1 MNILILTGKFGMGH
15 LSAANALR
23 EQLGQDGHR
32 ADVIDLFEYALP
44 ERASAMYWWFNVL
57 VTYGGV
63 FYNIYHDLTAN
74 DSGDGRGDDLLD
86 GLDRLLDD
94 YRPDVVV
101 STHPICSAAMAR
113 YKEEGP
119 SDIPL
124 VTCVTDVTC
133 HSEWLHPGTDCYL
146 VAEES
151 VREGFIAKGVDP
163 NAIVV
168 SGIPV
173 SGRFRP
179 ARWERSRERNR
190 SQKRELL
197 IMGGGL
203 GLMPRRD
210 SFYQE
215 LDALPGVHTTILTG
229 RNQKLFQR
237 LEGKYKNIEAV
248 PFTTQ
253 VEKYMAR
260 SHLMLSKP
268 GGITCFEA
276 IAARLPILAWQPFL
290 KQEQENADFLV
301 RRGMARIA
309 AKDESECLAAIR
321 ETIYDDQALADMG
334 RAMDEIAATMERTAV
349 CAGVRELA
357 QVRA

>member
-1 MNILILTGKFGMGH
+1 MNIVILTGKFGMGH

-23 EQLGQDGHR
+23 EQLAQDGHR
-32 ADVIDLFEYALP
+32 ADIIDLFEYALP
-44 ERASAMYWWFNVL
+44 DRAPIMYWWFNVL

-63 FYNIYHDLTAN
+63 FYNIYHNLTAN
-74 DSGDGRGDDLLD
+74 DSGESRGDILLG
-86 GLDRLLDD
+86 GLDRLLDE

-113 YKEEGP
+113 YKEDGP

-151 VREGFIAKGVDP
+151 VRRGLIAKGVAPD
-163 NAIVV
+163 AVVV

-179 ARWERSRERNR
+179 AHRDRSRR
-190 SQKRELL
+190 RELL

-210 SFYQE
+210 SFYQA
-215 LDALPGVHTTILTG
+215 LNALPGVHTTILTG
-229 RNQKLFQR
+229 RNDKLFQR
-237 LEGKYKNIEAV
+237 LNGKYENIEAV

-253 VEKYMAR
+253 VDKYMAR
-260 SHLMLSKP
+260 ASLMLSKP

-290 KQEQENADFLV
+290 KQEQENANFLV

-309 AKDESECLAAIR
+309 AKEESACLAAIR
-321 ETIYDDQALADMG
+321 ETICDGEALSAME
-334 RAMDEIAATMERTAV
+334 RAMDDMAADISRTAACAVVRSLNRDRRV
-349 CAGVRELA
+349 CA
-357 QVRA
+357 

>member
-32 ADVIDLFEYALP
+32 ADVVDLFEYALP

-74 DSGDGRGDDLLD
+74 DSGDDRGDDLLE
-86 GLDRLLDD
+86 GLDRLLDE
-94 YRPDVVV
+94 YEPDVVV

-119 SDIPL
+119 SDLPL

-133 HSEWLHPGTDCYL
+133 HSEWIHPGTDCYL
-146 VAEES
+146 VAEEA
-151 VREGFIAKGVDP
+151 VYQGLIAKGVAPDTV
-163 NAIVV
+163 VV

-173 SGRFRP
+173 SERFRP
-179 ARWERSRERNR
+179 AHKDDTAHR
-190 SQKRELL
+190 RELL

-210 SFYQE
+210 SFYQA
-215 LDALPGVHTTILTG
+215 LNALPGVRTTILVG
-229 RNQKLFQR
+229 RNEKLFQR
-237 LEGKYKNIEAV
+237 LNGRYENIEVV
-248 PFTTQ
+248 PFTTE

-260 SHLMLSKP
+260 AHLMLSKP

-290 KQEQENADFLV
+290 KQEQENANFLV

-309 AKDESECLAAIR
+309 AKEESACLAAIR
-321 ETIYDDQALADMG
+321 ETIYDDEALTSME
-334 RAMDEIAATMERTAV
+334 RAMDEMAAGLSRAAACAV
-349 CAGVRELA
+349 
-357 QVRA
+357 VRALAGERSVRSFS

>member
-15 LSAANALR
+15 LSAARALQ
-23 EQLGQDGHR
+23 EQLSLDGHR
-32 ADVIDLFEYALP
+32 AEVVDLFEYALP
-44 ERASAMYWWFNVL
+44 ERAGAMYWWFIVL

-63 FYNIYHDLTAN
+63 VYNLYHDLTAN

-86 GLDRLLDD
+86 GLDRLLDE
-94 YRPDVVV
+94 YGPDVVV

-113 YKEEGP
+113 YKLEGP
-119 SDIPL
+119 SGIPL

-133 HSEWLHPGTDCYL
+133 HSEWLHPGTDCYM

-151 VREGFIAKGVDP
+151 VRQGFIAKGADP
-163 NAIVV
+163 DTVVV

-173 SGRFRP
+173 SGRFQP
-179 ARWERSRERNR
+179 ARKDH
-190 SQKRELL
+190 SQRRELL

-210 SFYQE
+210 SFYQA
-215 LDALPGVHTTILTG
+215 LNALPGVHTTILTG
-229 RNQKLFQR
+229 RNDKLFQR
-237 LEGKYKNIEAV
+237 LNGKYENIEAV

-253 VEKYMAR
+253 VDKYMAR
-260 SHLMLSKP
+260 AHLMLSKP

-290 KQEQENADFLV
+290 KQEQENANFLV

-309 AKDESECLAAIR
+309 AKEESACLAAIR
-321 ETIYDDQALADMG
+321 ETIGDARMLDSMEAAMDDMAASLTRRAVCAVVQALAAES
-334 RAMDEIAATMERTAV
+334 RVSA
-349 CAGVRELA
+349 
-357 QVRA
+357 

>member
-1 MNILILTGKFGMGH
+1 MNITILTGKFGMGH
-15 LSAANALR
+15 LSAARALQ
-23 EQLGQDGHR
+23 EQLTQDGHH
-32 ADVIDLFEYALP
+32 ADIIDLFEYAMP
-44 ERASAMYWWFNVL
+44 ERAAAMYWGFNLL

-63 FYNIYHDLTAN
+63 FYNLYHDLTAN
-74 DSGDGRGDDLLD
+74 NAGEGRGDDLID
-86 GLDRLLDD
+86 GLDDLLDE
-94 YRPDVVV
+94 YEPDVVI

-133 HSEWLHPGTDCYL
+133 HSEWIHPGTDCYL
-146 VAEES
+146 VAEEA
-151 VREGFIAKGVDP
+151 VRQGLIAKGVDP
-163 NAIVV
+163 DAIVV

-173 SGRFRP
+173 SDRFRP
-179 ARWERSRERNR
+179 ARRDRSRR
-190 SQKRELL
+190 RELL

-215 LDALPGVHTTILTG
+215 LDALPGVHTVILTG
-229 RNQKLFQR
+229 KNEKLFQR
-237 LEGKYKNIEAV
+237 LDGRYENIEAV
-248 PFTTQ
+248 PFTNE
-253 VEKYMAR
+253 VERYMAR
-260 SHLMLSKP
+260 AHLMLSKP

-290 KQEQENADFLV
+290 KQEQENAGFLV

-309 AKDESECLAAIR
+309 AKEESACLSAIR
-321 ETIYDDQALADMG
+321 EAIYDDEALSAME
-334 RAMDEIAATMERTAV
+334 RAMDDMAADLSRTAACAVVRALGGARRV
-349 CAGVRELA
+349 CA
-357 QVRA
+357 

>member
-32 ADVIDLFEYALP
+32 ADVIDLFEYAMP
-44 ERASAMYWWFNVL
+44 ERAPAMYWWFNVL

-74 DSGDGRGDDLLD
+74 GGGEGRGDALVDALDGLLD
-86 GLDRLLDD
+86 G
-94 YRPDVVV
+94 YAPDVVV
-101 STHPICSAAMAR
+101 STHPICSAAMAQ
-113 YKEEGP
+113 YKEERL
-119 SDIPL
+119 SDMPL

-133 HSEWLHPGTDCYL
+133 HSEWIHPGTDCYL
-146 VAEES
+146 VADAA
-151 VREGFIAKGVDP
+151 VRQGFIAKGVD
-163 NAIVV
+163 ADIIAV

-173 SGRFRP
+173 SGRFQP
-179 ARWERSRERNR
+179 ADRGGSRR
-190 SQKRELL
+190 RELL

-210 SFYQE
+210 SFYQA
-215 LDALPGVHTTILTG
+215 LDALEGVHTTILTG
-229 RNQKLFQR
+229 RNDKLFQR
-237 LEGKYKNIEAV
+237 LNGRYENIEAV
-248 PFTTQ
+248 PFTTE

-260 SHLMLSKP
+260 AHLMLSKP

-309 AKDESECLAAIR
+309 AKEEGACLAAIR
-321 ETIYDDQALADMG
+321 ETIYDDRALRGME
-334 RAMDEIAATMERTAV
+334 RAMDELAASLTRTASSV
-349 CAGVRELA
+349 VVGTLSRCQRG
-357 QVRA
+357 

>member
-1 MNILILTGKFGMGH
+1 MMNVLILTGKFGMGH

-23 EQLGQDGHR
+23 EQLCQDGHR
-32 ADVIDLFEYALP
+32 AGVVDLFEYAQPRLAP
-44 ERASAMYWWFNVL
+44 AMYWWFNVL
-57 VTYGGV
+57 VTRGGV
-63 FYNIYHDLTAN
+63 FYNLYHDLTAN
-74 DSGDGRGDDLLD
+74 DPGGDRGDGLLD
-86 GLDRLLDD
+86 GLDALLDE

-101 STHPICSAAMAR
+101 STHPVCSAAMAK

-119 SDIPL
+119 STIPL

-133 HSEWLHPGTDCYL
+133 HSEWLHPGTGCYL
-146 VAEES
+146 VASET
-151 VREGFIAKGVDP
+151 VRQGLAAKGVDP
-163 NAIVV
+163 DAVVV

-173 SGRFRP
+173 SGRFQP
-179 ARWERSRERNR
+179 AHRDRSRR
-190 SQKRELL
+190 RELL

-210 SFYQE
+210 SFYQA

-229 RNQKLFQR
+229 RNEKLFQR
-237 LEGKYKNIEAV
+237 LDGRYGNIEAV
-248 PFTTQ
+248 PFTRE

-260 SHLMLSKP
+260 AHLMLSKP

-301 RRGMARIA
+301 SHGMARIA
-309 AKDESECLAAIR
+309 AKEEAACLGAIR
-321 ETIYDDQALADMG
+321 ETIYDNKALSAME
-334 RAMDEIAATMERTAV
+334 RAMEQTSNQLTRAAV
-349 CAGVRELA
+349 CRVVDELA
-357 QVRA
+357 GERVSA

>member
-1 MNILILTGKFGMGH
+1 MNVLILTAKFGMGH

-23 EQLGQDGHR
+23 EQLAQDGHR
-32 ADVIDLFEYALP
+32 ADVIDLFEYAMP
-44 ERASAMYWWFNVL
+44 GRAAAMYRWFNVL
-57 VTYGGV
+57 VTYGGI
-63 FYNIYHDLTAN
+63 FYNLYHGLTAN
-74 DSGDGRGDDLLD
+74 DPGEDRGDYLLD
-86 GLDRLLDD
+86 GLDALLDE
-94 YRPDVVV
+94 YAPDVVV
-101 STHPICSAAMAR
+101 STHPVCSAAVAK
-113 YKEEGP
+113 YKGEGP
-119 SDIPL
+119 SSVPL

-146 VAEES
+146 VAEEA
-151 VREGFIAKGVDP
+151 VRRGFIAKGIDP
-163 NAIVV
+163 ETIVV

-179 ARWERSRERNR
+179 AHRDRSRR
-190 SQKRELL
+190 RELL

-210 SFYQE
+210 SFYQA
-215 LDALPGVHTTILTG
+215 LDGLEGVHTTILTG
-229 RNQKLFQR
+229 RNEKLFQR
-237 LEGKYKNIEAV
+237 LNGKYANIEAV
-248 PFTTQ
+248 PFTTE

-260 SHLMLSKP
+260 ANLMLSKP

-309 AKDESECLAAIR
+309 AKEEGACLSAIR
-321 ETIYDDQALADMG
+321 ETIYDDGALAAMG
-334 RAMDEIAATMERTAV
+334 RAMDEVAATLSRTAA
-349 CAGVRELA
+349 CAV
-357 QVRA
+357 VRALAGEERVSA

>member
-15 LSAANALR
+15 LSAARALQ
-23 EQLGQDGHR
+23 EQLSLDGHR
-32 ADVIDLFEYALP
+32 AEVVDLFEYALP
-44 ERASAMYWWFNVL
+44 ERAGAMYWWFNVL

-63 FYNIYHDLTAN
+63 FYNLYHDLTAN

-86 GLDRLLDD
+86 GLDRLLDE
-94 YRPDVVV
+94 YGPDVVV

-113 YKEEGP
+113 YKLEGP

-133 HSEWLHPGTDCYL
+133 HSEWLHPGTDCYM

-151 VREGFIAKGVDP
+151 VRQGFIAKGADP
-163 NAIVV
+163 DTVVV

-173 SGRFRP
+173 SGRFQP
-179 ARWERSRERNR
+179 ARKDH
-190 SQKRELL
+190 SQRRELL

-210 SFYQE
+210 SFYQA
-215 LDALPGVHTTILTG
+215 LNALPGVHTTILTG
-229 RNQKLFQR
+229 RNDKLFQR
-237 LEGKYKNIEAV
+237 LNGKYENIEAV

-253 VEKYMAR
+253 VDKYMAR
-260 SHLMLSKP
+260 AHLMLSKP

-290 KQEQENADFLV
+290 KQEQENANFLV

-309 AKDESECLAAIR
+309 AKEESACLAAIR
-321 ETIYDDQALADMG
+321 ETIGDARMLDSMEAAMDDMAASLTRRAVCAVVQALAAES
-334 RAMDEIAATMERTAV
+334 RVSA
-349 CAGVRELA
+349 
-357 QVRA
+357 

>member
-23 EQLGQDGHR
+23 EQLAQDGHR
-32 ADVIDLFEYALP
+32 AGVVDLFEYAVP
-44 ERASAMYWWFNVL
+44 ELAPAMYWWFNVL

-63 FYNIYHDLTAN
+63 FYNIYHDLTVN
-74 DSGDGRGDDLLD
+74 DSGDGRGDGLLG
-86 GLDRLLDD
+86 GLDRLLDE
-94 YRPDVVV
+94 YEPDVVV

-151 VREGFIAKGVDP
+151 VRQGFIAKGAGPDTV
-163 NAIVV
+163 VV

-173 SGRFRP
+173 SGRFQP
-179 ARWERSRERNR
+179 ARRDRSKR
-190 SQKRELL
+190 RELL

-210 SFYQE
+210 SFYQA
-215 LDALPGVHTTILTG
+215 LNSLPGVHTTILTG
-229 RNQKLFQR
+229 RNDKLFQR
-237 LEGKYKNIEAV
+237 LDGKYENIEAV

-260 SHLMLSKP
+260 ANLMLSKP

-290 KQEQENADFLV
+290 KQEQENANFLV

-309 AKDESECLAAIR
+309 AKEESACLAAIR
-321 ETIYDDQALADMG
+321 ETIYDGQALTAME
-334 RAMDEIAATMERTAV
+334 RAMDELAAELSRTAA
-349 CAGVRELA
+349 CAVVRSLA
-357 QVRA
+357 GEGSVRA

>member
-1 MNILILTGKFGMGH
+1 MRILIVTGKFGMGH
-15 LSAANALR
+15 LSAAQALQ
-23 EQLGQDGHR
+23 EQLRQAGHR
-32 ADVIDLFEYALP
+32 ADTVDLFEYALP
-44 ERASAMYWWFNVL
+44 NRASAMYWWFNVL

-63 FYNIYHDLTAN
+63 FYNLYHDLTVN
-74 DSGDGRGDDLLD
+74 DSGDGRGDDLLG
-86 GLDRLLDD
+86 GLDRLLDE
-94 YRPDVVV
+94 YAPDVVV

-119 SDIPL
+119 SELPL

-133 HSEWLHPGTDCYL
+133 HSEWIHPGTDCYL

-151 VREGFIAKGVDP
+151 VRQGFIAKGADP
-163 NAIVV
+163 DTVVV

-173 SGRFRP
+173 SGRFQP
-179 ARWERSRERNR
+179 ARKDRSK
-190 SQKRELL
+190 QRELL

-210 SFYQE
+210 SFYQA

-229 RNQKLFQR
+229 RNDKLFQR
-237 LEGKYKNIEAV
+237 LNGRYENIEAV

-253 VEKYMAR
+253 VDKYMAR
-260 SHLMLSKP
+260 ASLMLSKP

-301 RRGMARIA
+301 AHGMARIA
-309 AKDESECLAAIR
+309 AKGENACLAAIR
-321 ETIYDDQALADMG
+321 ETIYNDEALSAMAG
-334 RAMDEIAATMERTAV
+334 AMEQTSAELARAAV
-349 CAGVRELA
+349 CRVVADLAGEKVSA
-357 QVRA
+357 

>member
-1 MNILILTGKFGMGH
+1 MNVLILTGKFGMGH

-32 ADVIDLFEYALP
+32 ADVVDLFEYALP

-86 GLDRLLDD
+86 GLDRLLDE
-94 YRPDVVV
+94 YRPDVVI

-151 VREGFIAKGVDP
+151 VREGFIAKGADP
-163 NAIVV
+163 DAIVV

-179 ARWERSRERNR
+179 ARWERSCKQNR
-190 SQKRELL
+190 SRKRELL

-210 SFYQE
+210 SFYQA

-237 LEGKYKNIEAV
+237 LEGRYENIEAV

-290 KQEQENADFLV
+290 KQEQENAEFLV

-309 AKDESECLAAIR
+309 AKEESACLAAIR

-334 RAMDEIAATMERTAV
+334 RAMDETAAGMERRAV
-349 CAGVRELA
+349 CAVVRELA
-357 QVRA
+357 RVRA

>member
-23 EQLGQDGHR
+23 EQLVQDGHR
-32 ADVIDLFEYALP
+32 ADVVDLFEYALP
-44 ERASAMYWWFNVL
+44 ERAPMMYWWFNVL
-57 VTYGGV
+57 VTYGGI
-63 FYNIYHDLTAN
+63 FYNIYHDLTVN
-74 DSGDGRGDDLLD
+74 DSGDGRGDGLLG
-86 GLDRLLDD
+86 GLDRLLDE
-94 YRPDVVV
+94 YGPDVVV
-101 STHPICSAAMAR
+101 STHPICSAAMAK

-151 VREGFIAKGVDP
+151 VRRGFIAKGADP
-163 NAIVV
+163 EAVVV

-179 ARWERSRERNR
+179 ARRGR
-190 SQKRELL
+190 SQRRELL

-210 SFYQE
+210 SFYQA
-215 LDALPGVHTTILTG
+215 LNALPGVHTTILTG
-229 RNQKLFQR
+229 RNEKLFQR
-237 LEGKYKNIEAV
+237 LNGRYENIEAV
-248 PFTTQ
+248 PFTAE

-260 SHLMLSKP
+260 ADLMLSKP

-290 KQEQENADFLV
+290 KQERDNAEFLV

-309 AKDESECLAAIR
+309 AKEESACLAAIR
-321 ETIYDDQALADMG
+321 ETIYDDKALAGMG
-334 RAMDEIAATMERTAV
+334 RAMDDTAAALSRTAA
-349 CAGVRELA
+349 CAVVRELTERTKVGA
-357 QVRA
+357 

>member
-23 EQLGQDGHR
+23 EQLGQDGHH
-32 ADVIDLFEYALP
+32 ADVVDLFEYAAP
-44 ERASAMYWWFNVL
+44 ELAPAMYWWFNVL

-63 FYNIYHDLTAN
+63 FYNIYHDLTVN
-74 DSGDGRGDDLLD
+74 DSGEGRGDNLLG
-86 GLDRLLDD
+86 GLDRLLDE
-94 YRPDVVV
+94 YAPDVVV
-101 STHPICSAAMAR
+101 STHPICSAAMAK

-119 SDIPL
+119 SDIPM

-146 VAEES
+146 VAGET
-151 VREGFIAKGVDP
+151 VRQGLAAKGVDP
-163 NAIVV
+163 DTVVV

-173 SGRFRP
+173 SGRFKP
-179 ARWERSRERNR
+179 ARKDPSHR
-190 SQKRELL
+190 RELL

-210 SFYQE
+210 SFYQA

-229 RNQKLFQR
+229 RNDKLYQR
-237 LEGKYKNIEAV
+237 LNGRYANIEAV
-248 PFTTQ
+248 PFTRE

-260 SHLMLSKP
+260 AHLMLSKP

-301 RRGMARIA
+301 AHGMARIA
-309 AKDESECLAAIR
+309 AKGENACLAAIR
-321 ETIYDDQALADMG
+321 ETIYNDEALSAMAG
-334 RAMDEIAATMERTAV
+334 AMEQTSAELARAAV
-349 CAGVRELA
+349 CRVVADLAGEKVSA
-357 QVRA
+357 

>member
-1 MNILILTGKFGMGH
+1 MDILILTGKFGMGH

-23 EQLGQDGHR
+23 EQLIQDGHQ
-32 ADVIDLFEYALP
+32 AHVVDLFEYANP
-44 ERASAMYWWFNVL
+44 ELAPAMYWWFNVL

-63 FYNIYHDLTAN
+63 FYNLYHDLTVN
-74 DSGDGRGDDLLD
+74 DSGDGRGDNLLG
-86 GLDRLLDD
+86 GLDRLLDEHA
-94 YRPDVVV
+94 PDVVV

-146 VAEES
+146 VAEEA
-151 VREGFIAKGVDP
+151 VRQGFIAKGADP
-163 NAIVV
+163 DTIVV

-179 ARWERSRERNR
+179 AHRGSSSR
-190 SQKRELL
+190 RELL

-210 SFYQE
+210 SFYQA

-229 RNQKLFQR
+229 RNDKLFRR
-237 LEGKYKNIEAV
+237 LDGKYENIEAV
-248 PFTTQ
+248 PFTPQ

-260 SHLMLSKP
+260 ADLMLSKP

-290 KQEQENADFLV
+290 KQEQENANFLV

-309 AKDESECLAAIR
+309 AKEESACLAAIR
-321 ETIYDDQALADMG
+321 DAIYDDEALSAME
-334 RAMDEIAATMERTAV
+334 RAMDGLAAELGRTAACAAIRAVAEDRRV
-349 CAGVRELA
+349 CA
-357 QVRA
+357 